1 MPAAVTSSLDP
12 GELTLKKGLLFSSL
26 FHLTLIIG
34 IPVCMALA
42 RNNVRFERPQ
52 TFQLVT
58 APSSLKA
65 FTPPRQRKLTKQVR
79 QTVKK
84 ESSRPMPSKE
94 RVSKEENIDELASLL
109 DELPTPTRVSVVGEF
124 KYNWYLAN
132 IQQKISRYW
141 NPPNENRN
149 LSVEVMFTIHRD
161 GSIDEPRLGKPSGNE
176 TLDNLALRAINL
188 AAPFG
193 KMPAGFSGNKIDLT
207 VTLIP
212 TMN

>member
-1 MPAAVTSSLDP
+1 MPSAVTSPLDP
-12 GELTLKKGLLFSSL
+12 GELTWKTGLLFSSL

-34 IPVCMALA
+34 IPVCMAIA
-42 RNNVRFERPQ
+42 KSNVKFERPS

-65 FTPPRQRKLTKQVR
+65 FTPPRQRKLTKQVK

-84 ESSRPMPSKE
+84 ESSRPVPSKE

-109 DELPTPTRVSVVGEF
+109 DEIPEPTRVSVVGEF

-132 IQQKISRYW
+132 VQQKISRYW

-149 LSVEVMFTIHRD
+149 LSVEVWFTIHRD
-161 GSIDEPRLGKPSGNE
+161 GSITEPRLGKPSGNG
-176 TLDNLALRAINL
+176 TLDNLALRAVNL

-193 KMPAGFSGNKIDLT
+193 KMPAGFAGNKIELM

>member
-1 MPAAVTSSLDP
+1 MPALETSSLEP
-12 GELTLKKGLLFSSL
+12 GDLTWKKGLFFSSL
-26 FHLTLIIG
+26 FHLTLFIG
-34 IPVCMALA
+34 IPVCMAIA
-42 RNNVRFERPQ
+42 KSNVRFERPQ

-65 FTPPRQRKLTKQVR
+65 LTPPRQRKLTKQVR

-84 ESSRPMPSKE
+84 ESSRPVPSKE
-94 RVSKEENIDELASLL
+94 RISREENIDELASLL
-109 DELPTPTRVSVVGEF
+109 DEIPEPTRVSVVGEF

-132 IQQKISRYW
+132 IQQKIARYW
-141 NPPNENRN
+141 NPPTENRN

-161 GSIDEPRLGKPSGNE
+161 GSIDQPSLGKPSGRE
-176 TLDNLALRAINL
+176 TLDNLALRAVTL

-193 KMPAGFSGNKIDLT
+193 KMPAGFSGNKIECT

>member
-1 MPAAVTSSLDP
+1 MPAAATSTLEP
-12 GELTLKKGLLFSSL
+12 GELTWKKGLLFSSL
-26 FHLTLIIG
+26 FHLTLFIG

-58 APSSLKA
+58 APSSLKS

-79 QTVKK
+79 RTRKK
-84 ESSRPMPSKE
+84 ESARPVPSKE
-94 RVSKEENIDELASLL
+94 RVSKEENLDELASLL
-109 DELPTPTRVSVVGEF
+109 DEIPAPTRVSVVGKF
-124 KYNWYLAN
+124 PYHWYLAN

-141 NPPNENRN
+141 NPPTENRS
-149 LSVEVMFTIHRD
+149 LSVEVQFTVYRD
-161 GSIDEPRLGKPSGNE
+161 GSITEPRLVTPSGNG
-176 TLDNLALRAINL
+176 TLDNLALRAVNL

>member
-1 MPAAVTSSLDP
+1 MPAAVTSSFDP

-34 IPVCMALA
+34 IPLCMALA

-58 APSSLKA
+58 APSSLRA

-84 ESSRPMPSKE
+84 ESSRPVPSKE

-109 DELPTPTRVSVVGEF
+109 DELPTPTRVSVAGEF

>member
-1 MPAAVTSSLDP
+1 MPTVIATARESGETSW
-12 GELTLKKGLLFSSL
+12 KKGFLVSGL
-26 FHLTLIIG
+26 FHIALFVG
-34 IPVCMALA
+34 VPVCMVLA
-42 RNNVRFERPQ
+42 KNNTRFERPQ

-58 APSSLKA
+58 APPSLKT
-65 FTPPRQRKLTKQVR
+65 FTPPKPKLSKQVR
-79 QTVKK
+79 RTVKK
-84 ESSRPMPSKE
+84 EASRPVPSRE
-94 RVSKEENIDELASLL
+94 RVSREENIDELASLL

-132 IQQKISRYW
+132 ITQKISRNW
-141 NPPNENRN
+141 NPTSENRN
-149 LSVEVMFTIHRD
+149 LSVEVFFTIHRD
-161 GSIDEPRLGKPSGNE
+161 GSISEPRLSKPSGNG
-176 TLDNLALRAINL
+176 TLDNLALRAVTL

>member
-1 MPAAVTSSLDP
+1 MPAAVTSPLDP
-12 GELTLKKGLLFSSL
+12 GESTWKIGLLFSIL
-26 FHLTLIIG
+26 FHLALIIV
-34 IPVCMALA
+34 IPVCMAMA
-42 RNNVRFERPQ
+42 KNTVRFERPS

-65 FTPPRQRKLTKQVR
+65 LTPQRQRKLTKQVR

-84 ESSRPMPSKE
+84 ESSRPIPGNK

-109 DELPTPTRVSVVGEF
+109 DELPAPTRVSVVGEF

-132 IQQKISRYW
+132 VQQKISRYW
-141 NPPNENRN
+141 NPSNENRN
-149 LSVEVMFTIHRD
+149 LSVEVLFTIHRD
-161 GSIDEPRLGKPSGNE
+161 GSITEPRLGKPSGNG
-176 TLDNLALRAINL
+176 TLDNMALRAVNS

-193 KMPAGFSGNKIDLT
+193 KMPAGFAGNNIELM

-212 TMN
+212 TLN